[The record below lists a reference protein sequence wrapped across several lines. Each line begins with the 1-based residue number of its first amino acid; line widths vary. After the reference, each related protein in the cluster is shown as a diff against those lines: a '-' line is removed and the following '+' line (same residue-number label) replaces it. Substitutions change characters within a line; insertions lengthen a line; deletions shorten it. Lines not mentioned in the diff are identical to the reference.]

1 MCVIWVQ
8 WRKRMNWSYKQNCI
22 KSVSNRVN
30 QLLPEFPEV
39 NIINANRAVFPI
51 LSFIL
56 FASFFSS
63 AVSVFCFLAFFRSVQ
78 KNLSLRTFLVK
89 STLSSVPTIS
99 SSTNRICINRIS
111 LFLSPFFFHAYSL
124 FSIASSSTSWSS
136 ERGVGGASD
145 GGEWER
151 G

>member
-1 MCVIWVQ
+1 MSVRDLRLKFWVQ

-63 AVSVFCFLAFFRSVQ
+63 AVSVFCYLAFFPSVQ
-78 KNLSLRTFLVK
+78 K
-89 STLSSVPTIS
+89 
-99 SSTNRICINRIS
+99 IS
-111 LFLSPFFFHAYSL
+111 LTSNVSRQINAFISPNNQQLNKPNMYKSNLFISLAFLFSRLFPFFDSVELYL
-124 FSIASSSTSWSS
+124 L
-136 ERGVGGASD
+136 ELGA
-145 GGEWER
+145 WCWWC
-151 G
+151 